1 MAEADTPAGVV
12 KSIRNDADAVV
23 LELCGDVDMARSVE
37 LRERLREVLS
47 GKPKL
52 TVVNLAQ
59 VGFMDSSGL
68 ATLVE
73 ALQISRRS
81 GGELRLADLAV
92 RVRSVFEIARLDTV
106 FKIYASEAEA
116 LA

>member
-1 MAEADTPAGVV
+1 MAQADTPAGVV
-12 KSIRNDADAVV
+12 KNIRNEADAVV

-47 GKPKL
+47 DKPSV
-52 TVVNLAQ
+52 TVINLAQ

-73 ALQISRRS
+73 ALQISRRN
-81 GGELRLADLAV
+81 GGELRLADLAA
-92 RVRSVFEIARLDTV
+92 RVRGIFEIARLDTV